1 MPSFASR
8 LETVFSSDTNL
19 PTKGS
24 FESICSV
31 YESTLRFL
39 SLAYELVAGA
49 FLDVAESGTTKKSD
63 NGIGL
68 YNDMLAIFLQV
79 ASPFTNYQ
87 KAFDELEAKHLEV
100 ATHLVS
106 KDMQET
112 AGSVSSTAGF
122 EELQDATERL
132 KDLAPFIFPMTE
144 GSCI

>member
-1 MPSFASR
+1 M
-8 LETVFSSDTNL
+8 
-19 PTKGS
+19 
-24 FESICSV
+24 
-31 YESTLRFL
+31 
-39 SLAYELVAGA
+39 AGA

-144 GSCI
+144 GSLDRFELLNGGYQVGPALSAVDKIFSISASSFSRASSFLT